1 MRLEISKK
9 SDLAIRALELLCAS
23 STDLLGGQELAAAMG
38 TSTYRVPQ
46 IMGPLI
52 RRDWVES
59 VPGPNGGYRLM
70 ARLGDISLLQIID
83 AVEGTIPADRCVLRG
98 APCPSPDPCA
108 LHEPWSRARE
118 ALLSELDKTPVTEVD
133 CRARKG
139 GG

>member
-9 SDLAIRALELLCAS
+9 SDLAIRALESLCAS
-23 STDLLGGQELAAAMG
+23 GGSLVGGQELAAVMG
-38 TSTYRVPQ
+38 TSTHRVPQ

-52 RRDWVES
+52 GRGWVDS
-59 VPGPNGGYRLM
+59 VPGPKGGYRLSVDI
-70 ARLGDISLLQIID
+70 GEISLLQVID

-133 CRARKG
+133 CQALQG